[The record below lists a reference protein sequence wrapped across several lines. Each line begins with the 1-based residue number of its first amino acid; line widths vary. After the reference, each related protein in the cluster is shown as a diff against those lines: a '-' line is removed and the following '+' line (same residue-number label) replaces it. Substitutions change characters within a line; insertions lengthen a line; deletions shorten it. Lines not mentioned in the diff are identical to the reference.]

1 MDKNDIL
8 EILEYQFGK
17 DIKNEFEKHDFEIKK
32 SKSRRIEIIVNKKP
46 ILYLNPKFFLFN
58 FGIEFGKLLKKYKKF
73 YVKVSSEFLKDIR
86 DKKNVIRKNVIEFSK
101 DFRFGDD
108 IIILDEKDN
117 LIAIAKAKINSY
129 EISNSNYGIVAR
141 IKKFI

>member
-1 MDKNDIL
+1 
-8 EILEYQFGK
+8 
-17 DIKNEFEKHDFEIKK
+17 HDFEIKK